1 MIWTAKALARSSS
14 IIIMQIDQI
23 LLQIW
28 MHRFMMMAKVTN
40 QDKASNIQKL
50 KNIKKEKRDKMELIL
65 RKLINMTKDLRIL
78 KKNLKIMMMIK

>member
-1 MIWTAKALARSSS
+1 MPT
-14 IIIMQIDQI
+14 DQI

>member
-1 MIWTAKALARSSS
+1 
-14 IIIMQIDQI
+14 MQIDQI

-40 QDKASNIQKL
+40 QDKVSNIQKL

-65 RKLINMTKDLRIL
+65 RK
-78 KKNLKIMMMIK
+78 